1 MSGTSGRTMG
11 GGRSLDG
18 FSPISY
24 KLLSKD
30 VAFKRQAKVRAAL
43 EYYKEVSSAGGHP
56 EIEANMALQKYRV
69 RNRPNGKWKVF

>member
-1 MSGTSGRTMG
+1 SGTSSRTMG
-11 GGRSLDG
+11 GGRRLGG

-43 EYYKEVSSAGGHP
+43 EYYEEARSAGGHP

-69 RNRPNGKWKVF
+69 RNGPKGKWKVF